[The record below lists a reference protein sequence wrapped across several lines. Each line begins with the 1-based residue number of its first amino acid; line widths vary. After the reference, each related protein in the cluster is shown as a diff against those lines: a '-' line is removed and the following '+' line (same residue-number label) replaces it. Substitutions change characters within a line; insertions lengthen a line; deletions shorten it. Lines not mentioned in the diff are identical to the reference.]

1 MAVAYCEH
9 RKYFVGYF
17 HRVAQVVGRSGIAAS
32 LPDRGDI
39 DGVDCKDP
47 VTSAKRI
54 YDLLCNGIGLQHGIA
69 SDSDGDRC
77 DLVPC
82 ICSYLCL
89 SLIHI

>member
-1 MAVAYCEH
+1 M
-9 RKYFVGYF
+9 
-17 HRVAQVVGRSGIAAS
+17 VGRSGIAVS

-54 YDLLCNGIGLQHGIA
+54 YDLLCNGIGLQHGTA

-82 ICSYLCL
+82 ICSYLCGL
-89 SLIHI
+89 KLFILYKTTSIQKKRI